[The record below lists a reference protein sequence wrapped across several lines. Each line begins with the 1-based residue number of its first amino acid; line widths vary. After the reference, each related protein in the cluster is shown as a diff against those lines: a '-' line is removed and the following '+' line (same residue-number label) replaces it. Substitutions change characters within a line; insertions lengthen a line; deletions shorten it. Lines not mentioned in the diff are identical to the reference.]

1 MTSHDLTGPQADRN
15 EPPSVATIV
24 GAVLRVVAILAL
36 LFVGYAL
43 LPGTEKT
50 SWARIL
56 TFSIVLVALGVLMVY
71 EARSILRSRY
81 PALRAVEALA
91 TVLGLFLVVFSVV
104 YLGMSH
110 ANGQTF
116 NTHLDHV
123 RALYF
128 TVVIFG
134 TVGFGDIVAKTDGA
148 RLVVTIQILLDLL
161 LIGLFVRLVLGAV
174 QKRRG
179 GQ

>member
-1 MTSHDLTGPQADRN
+1 MKSEEQARAQADRD
-15 EPPSVATIV
+15 EAPSFGIILR
-24 GAVLRVVAILAL
+24 AVLRVVAILAL

-43 LPGTEKT
+43 LPGTEET
-50 SWARIL
+50 SWSRIL
-56 TFSIVLVALGVLMVY
+56 TFSIVLVALVVLMVY
-71 EARSILRSRY
+71 EMRSILRSKY
-81 PALRAVEALA
+81 PAMRAVEVLV

-104 YLGMSH
+104 YLSMSH
-110 ANGQTF
+110 ASGQTF
-116 NTHLDHV
+116 NTPLDHV

-128 TVVIFG
+128 TVVVFG

-174 QKRRG
+174 QRRRG